1 MNAFF
6 EALARRREALV
17 ERSTAQRRELTE
29 AVTGMRSASA
39 EPLLLGAG
47 IAVTLLASSPALRA
61 WLVRGWAIYAFV
73 RQLIAR

>member
-6 EALARRREALV
+6 EALARRREVLV
-17 ERSTAQRRELTE
+17 ERSAAQRRELTE
-29 AVTGMRSASA
+29 AVTDMRSASA

-47 IAVTLLASSPALRA
+47 IAVTLLASSPKLRR

-73 RQLIAR
+73 RQLIIR